1 MTGCE
6 GSCRGGKLR
15 VRGIAVPLREGVTV
29 PHYSTSV
36 RKVLLRDVKGCIYKI
51 PDLFACFPC

>member
-6 GSCRGGKLR
+6 GSRRGGKLR
-15 VRGIAVPLREGVTV
+15 VGRIVVSLREGITV

-36 RKVLLRDVKGCIYKI
+36 RKVSS
-51 PDLFACFPC
+51 AS

>member
-6 GSCRGGKLR
+6 GSHRGGKLR
-15 VRGIAVPLREGVTV
+15 VRGIAV

-36 RKVLLRDVKGCIYKI
+36 RKVLLRDVKGCVYKI

>member
-6 GSCRGGKLR
+6 GSLRGGKLR

-36 RKVLLRDVKGCIYKI
+36 RKVG
-51 PDLFACFPC
+51 FAS